1 MTTDEIAMRLHDE
14 TDALAP
20 VRLPDPGPPLAQG
33 RAAGSTARLDAVEL
47 ESLMLNVDASLHV
60 CARHQFFA
68 WTQGA
73 LQRLIPHELLICATR
88 SGDSGSFHVDSFSTA
103 AIEAA
108 RFNELV
114 RHDMSLV
121 PHLIHAWEENHRN
134 SIAFESGAGLPAGGA
149 VARELARIGAPD
161 LVAHGTYGPSGQL
174 ESFFVFACRS
184 GTLIGRQRYLAE
196 LMVPFLHAAWV
207 RMQVSRPADGAGT
220 KPATERVLTVR
231 EKEILEWIYH
241 GKSNIEIG
249 MILQISPLTVK
260 NHVQKILRKLSVLNR
275 TQAIGKALAM
285 RILNT

>member
-1 MTTDEIAMRLHDE
+1 MTLHE
-14 TDALAP
+14 QTAAP
-20 VRLPDPGPPLAQG
+20 AAARLPDPVPPLWQG
-33 RAAGSTARLDAVEL
+33 RAAGSTAHLDAVEL
-47 ESLMLNVDASLHV
+47 EAFMLNVDASLHV

-73 LQRLIPHELLICATR
+73 LQRLITHELLICATR
-88 SGDSGSFHVDSFSTA
+88 SGDAESFHVDSLSTA

-134 SIAFESGAGLPAGGA
+134 SVAFEGGAGLPAAGT
-149 VARELARIGAPD
+149 VARELARIGASD
-161 LVAHGTYGPSGQL
+161 LIAHGTYATSGQL
-174 ESFFVFACRS
+174 ESFFIFACRS
-184 GTLIGRQRYLAE
+184 GALTARQRYLVE
-196 LMVPFLHAAWV
+196 LVVPFLHAAWV
-207 RMQVSRPADGAGT
+207 RMQVSRPAESTVA
-220 KPATERVLTVR
+220 KPAAGRVLTVR

-275 TQAIGKALAM
+275 AQAVGKALTL

>member
-1 MTTDEIAMRLHDE
+1 MRLHDQ
-14 TDALAP
+14 TAVPTAM
-20 VRLPDPGPPLAQG
+20 RLPDPVPPLAQG

-60 CARHQFFA
+60 CARSQFFA

-73 LQRLIPHELLICATR
+73 LQRLIAHELLICATR
-88 SGDSGSFHVDSFSTA
+88 SGDTGSFHVDSFSTA
-103 AIEAA
+103 AIDAA

-121 PHLIHAWEENHRN
+121 PHLIQAWEENHRN
-134 SIAFESGAGLPAGGA
+134 SVTFEGGAGLPAAGA
-149 VARELARIGAPD
+149 VARELARIGAND
-161 LVAHGTYGPSGQL
+161 LIAHGTYATSGQL
-174 ESFFVFACRS
+174 ESFFIFACRS
-184 GTLIGRQRYLAE
+184 GAVTARQRYLAE
-196 LMVPFLHAAWV
+196 LVVPFLHAAWV
-207 RMQVSRPADGAGT
+207 RMQVSRPAESTVA

-275 TQAIGKALAM
+275 TQAIGKAMAL

>member
-1 MTTDEIAMRLHDE
+1 MRVHDQTAAPAAM
-14 TDALAP
+14 
-20 VRLPDPGPPLAQG
+20 RLPDPVAPLAQG

-88 SGDSGSFHVDSFSTA
+88 SGDTGSFHVDSFSTA
-103 AIEAA
+103 AIDAA

-134 SIAFESGAGLPAGGA
+134 SVTFENGAGLPAAGA
-149 VARELARIGAPD
+149 VARELARIGASD
-161 LVAHGTYGPSGQL
+161 IIAHGTYGTSGQL
-174 ESFFVFACRS
+174 ESFFIFACRS
-184 GTLIGRQRYLAE
+184 GAISARQRYLAE
-196 LMVPFLHAAWV
+196 LVVPFLHAAWV
-207 RMQVSRPADGAGT
+207 RMQVSRPAESSAA

-275 TQAIGKALAM
+275 TQAIGKALAL

>member
-1 MTTDEIAMRLHDE
+1 M
-14 TDALAP
+14 
-20 VRLPDPGPPLAQG
+20 RLPDPVPPLAQG

-60 CARHQFFA
+60 CARSQFFA

-73 LQRLIPHELLICATR
+73 LQRLIAHELLICATR
-88 SGDSGSFHVDSFSTA
+88 SGDTGSFHVDSFSTA
-103 AIEAA
+103 AIDAA

-121 PHLIHAWEENHRN
+121 PHLIQAWEENHRN
-134 SIAFESGAGLPAGGA
+134 SVTVEGGAGLPAAGA
-149 VARELARIGAPD
+149 VARELTRIGAND
-161 LVAHGTYGPSGQL
+161 LIAHGTYATSGQL
-174 ESFFVFACRS
+174 ESFFIFACRS
-184 GTLIGRQRYLAE
+184 GAVTARQRYLAE
-196 LMVPFLHAAWV
+196 LVVPFLHAAWV
-207 RMQVSRPADGAGT
+207 RMQVSRPAESTVA

-275 TQAIGKALAM
+275 TQAIGKAMAL